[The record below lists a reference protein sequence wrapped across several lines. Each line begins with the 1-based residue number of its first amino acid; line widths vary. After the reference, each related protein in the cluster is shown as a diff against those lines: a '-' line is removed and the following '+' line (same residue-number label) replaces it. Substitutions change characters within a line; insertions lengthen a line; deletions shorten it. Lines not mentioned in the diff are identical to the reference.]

1 MLDCR
6 SSVLEIVILDERS
19 IANLIQNKCLSAG
32 WKLMTTIVLESGDG
46 GLDTRMNDQRCQHQ
60 FIIPLF
66 KEI

>member
-6 SSVLEIVILDERS
+6 SSVLEIVILDERN
-19 IANLIQNKCLSAG
+19 IANLIQNECLSTV

-46 GLDTRMNDQRCQHQ
+46 GLDTRMNAQRCQHQ
-60 FIIPLF
+60 LIIPVF